1 MTIYQHLLLSILPI
15 ISSPLLSTSSTHL
28 LIMIGTA
35 EGACVAKVTLV
46 ATPPGTPPV
55 RLSLVT
61 TVSRSAPNRA
71 VTPDSDLLPGRP
83 AKF

>member
-1 MTIYQHLLLSILPI
+1 
-15 ISSPLLSTSSTHL
+15 
-28 LIMIGTA
+28 MIGTA

-55 RLSLVT
+55 RHSLFT
-61 TVSRSAPNRA
+61 TVSRSAPKRP

-83 AKF
+83 ATFRQQ

>member
-1 MTIYQHLLLSILPI
+1 MGI
-15 ISSPLLSTSSTHL
+15 
-28 LIMIGTA
+28 A
-35 EGACVAKVTLV
+35 DAACVAKVTLV

-71 VTPDSDLLPGRP
+71 VAPDRDLLPGRP
-83 AKF
+83 ATFQ